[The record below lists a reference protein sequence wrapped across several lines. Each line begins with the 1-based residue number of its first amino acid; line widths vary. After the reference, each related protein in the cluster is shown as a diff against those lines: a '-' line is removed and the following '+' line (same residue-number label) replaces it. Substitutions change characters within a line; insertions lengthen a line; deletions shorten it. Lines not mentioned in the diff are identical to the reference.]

1 MSGPKSYSPP
11 PSYSMQV
18 FDGKLNEVFLL
29 QSRLKMLCAEIES
42 AYVADSKLDIHFDC
56 KSELNRKRKQIDKV
70 LKVLLF
76 DYRGTFGQ
84 ETYNRID
91 GEIRARIAELQNLH
105 HECELIKNDFAAKK
119 SDYEAYLSYLLFY
132 NNSQIS
138 LDDFKSQIQ
147 QYLKISLE
155 TKSPEIFLEAA
166 GSINRIEFEKAKA
179 KFDFGFERRLDAEK
193 QAVINH
199 ILEKEKAIDAVKD
212 KIGDKIVA
220 GLRATT
226 SESAKIV
233 SEESNL
239 IVEKIKSLIR
249 ACDQAAVKK
258 GYKAELQ
265 NLTESESLKDVY
277 FFKELHDSILE
288 AEKTRKA
295 KTEINKLLVELNL
308 QTFHASLQN
317 EKQNIIRLCLRSL
330 ELSSV
335 SKSEIDNLRLKIKQA
350 KKQSEARFEEDEVA
364 EKERLFLKSQV
375 VLCLENLGYEVMD
388 DLEVIDFEKEND
400 LLLKIRNQE
409 NYLNLKFKEDGS
421 MRYIFQIPENEDD
434 LSTDQK
440 DLKLHEMK
448 VTCDEFQNVLSDL
461 AQMGLN
467 IDLKSAK
474 PIELES
480 IVTVPKSQRG
490 KLKTKTERKQETRQ
504 LREKY
509 LNR

>member
-1 MSGPKSYSPP
+1 
-11 PSYSMQV
+11 
-18 FDGKLNEVFLL
+18 
-29 QSRLKMLCAEIES
+29 MLCAEIES
-42 AYVADSKLDIHFDC
+42 AYVADSNLNINFDC
-56 KSELNRKRKQIDKV
+56 KSELNRKRKQIEKA
-70 LKVLLF
+70 LKGLLF
-76 DYRGTFGQ
+76 DYSGTFGQ
-84 ETYNRID
+84 ETYNRVD
-91 GEIRARIAELQNLH
+91 AEIRARIAELQNLY
-105 HECELIKNDFAAKK
+105 HECELIKNDFASKK

-138 LDDFKSQIQ
+138 FDDFKSQIR
-147 QYLKISLE
+147 QYLKINLE
-155 TKSPEIFLEAA
+155 AKSPEIFLEAVDN
-166 GSINRIEFEKAKA
+166 IDRIEFEKAKA
-179 KFDFGFERRLDAEK
+179 AFDFGFERKLDAEK
-193 QAVINH
+193 LAIINH
-199 ILEKEKAIDAVKD
+199 ILEREKAIDTVKD
-212 KIGDKIVA
+212 KIGDKIIA
-220 GLRATT
+220 GRRGAA
-226 SESAKIV
+226 SESVKIV

-249 ACDQAAVKK
+249 ACDHATIKK

-295 KTEINKLLVELNL
+295 KAEINKLAVELNL
-308 QTFHASLQN
+308 QAFHASIQN
-317 EKQNIIRLCLRSL
+317 EKQNIIRLCLSLL

-335 SKSEIDNLRLKIKQA
+335 SKNEIDNLRLKIKQA
-350 KKQSEARFEEDEVA
+350 KKQSDARFEEDEVA
-364 EKERLFLKSQV
+364 AKERLFLKSQV

-409 NYLNLKFKEDGS
+409 NYLNLKFKDDGS

-440 DLKLHEMK
+440 NLKLHEMK
-448 VTCDEFQNVLSDL
+448 VTCGEFQNVLSDL

-467 IDLKSAK
+467 INLQSAK
-474 PIELES
+474 PVELES
-480 IVTVPKSQRG
+480 IVTVPKNQRS